1 MKKIICIAWCIIIS
15 GSSVIYSKSDT
26 LRNGG
31 SIKNFIAEN
40 TDTDTLF
47 IDGGVYKEREI
58 VINREGTVIAG
69 INNPVIDAEKE
80 KGIMLIEANDVTVK
94 GITFRNSGISFTED
108 LYGIKVFN
116 SSGVR
121 ITGNTVENSFF
132 AIYLAN
138 ASNTKVSD
146 NYISGNSTSESFSG
160 NGIHLW
166 KCNNITISGNTI
178 QRQRDGIY
186 LEFATNSLIL
196 NNKSSENLRYG
207 LHFMFSEGNRYILN
221 DFFRNGAGVAVMYTK
236 KVSMVMNRFYDN
248 WGDNAYGLL
257 LKDIDNSEI
266 YFNSFLKNTTGI
278 YSEGSNKLL
287 VRNNIFENNGWAM
300 KILGNCYDNV
310 FTGNAY
316 VNNIFDLATN
326 TSKNNNKFEQ
336 NYWDKYKGYD
346 LEKDGTGDV
355 PYRPMNLFS
364 MLIETSPD
372 AIILL
377 NSFMVEVIDF
387 AEKISPAFT
396 PETLIDEKPLMAWRI
411 NAGS

>member
-1 MKKIICIAWCIIIS
+1 MLLAANSILH
-15 GSSVIYSKSDT
+15 SKSDT

-31 SIKNFIAEN
+31 SIKKYLAEN
-40 TDTDTLF
+40 PGTDTLV
-47 IDGGVYKEREI
+47 IDGGIYKEREI
-58 VINREGTVIAG
+58 LINKAGMVVAG

-80 KGIMLIEANDVTVK
+80 KGILMVEANDVTVK
-94 GITFRNSGISFTED
+94 GITFRNSGISFMED

-116 SSGVR
+116 SSGVK
-121 ITGNTVENSFF
+121 ITHNIIENSFF

-138 ASNTKVSD
+138 TSSTTVSS
-146 NYISGNSTSESFSG
+146 NYISGNSTTESFSG

-166 KCNNITISGNTI
+166 KCDNITISGNRI

-196 NNKSSENLRYG
+196 NNKSSDNLRYG
-207 LHFMFSEGNRYILN
+207 LHFMFSEGNNYVLN
-221 DFFRNGAGVAVMYTK
+221 EFFRNGAGVAVMYTK
-236 KVSMVMNRFYDN
+236 RVTMVMNRFYDN
-248 WGDNAYGLL
+248 WGDNSYGLL
-257 LKDIDNSEI
+257 LKDIDNSKI
-266 YFNSFLKNTTGI
+266 YFNKFLKNTTGI
-278 YSEGSNKLL
+278 YSEGSNKLD
-287 VRNNIFENNGWAM
+287 VKNNLFENNGWAM

-316 VNNIFDLATN
+316 INNIFDLATN
-326 TSKNNNKFEQ
+326 SSKNNNKFEQ

-346 LEKDGTGDV
+346 LERDGTGDV

-377 NSFMVEVIDF
+377 NSFMVEVVDF

-396 PETLIDEKPLMAWRI
+396 PETLTDERPLMKRSKY
-411 NAGS
+411 AGS